1 MKLATTLC
9 LAAFVAFLV
18 PASAQTVSVRQNGE
32 SVTLTQETCPEKVK
46 KYITKTHRPLFYR
59 ATAVVKGKAFEACW
73 MVAGRDV
80 LVIFD
85 DGEYAAFPSGMF
97 KKDESL

>member
-1 MKLATTLC
+1 MKTVVALI
-9 LAAFVAFLV
+9 LAASAAFFT
-18 PASAQTVSVRQNGE
+18 PASAQTVSARQNGE
-32 SVTLTQETCPEKVK
+32 SVTLTREACSEKVK
-46 KYITKTHRPLFYR
+46 KYIIKTHQPLFFG
-59 ATAVVKGKAFEACW
+59 ASAVVKGKAFTACW

-85 DGEYAAFPSGMF
+85 DGEYAVFPSDIF